1 MCASRRM
8 SKKREMLRRCLDH
21 YINYLL
27 QKQIENK
34 ERGFPAIIDEDIE
47 KKIEGLNALKETWNQ
62 PSEDKKV
69 DMKYYKLLSDSLI
82 IYRQELLKSI
92 DLTQGDVQ
100 GLKDPFLETELE
112 LKLVEEVRRLYNME

>member
-1 MCASRRM
+1 M
-8 SKKREMLRRCLDH
+8 SKKREVVLRCLDH

-34 ERGFPAIIDEDIE
+34 KRGFPTIIDEDIE

-62 PSEDKKV
+62 PSEDKNI

-82 IYRQELLKSI
+82 NYRQELLKSI
-92 DLTQGDVQ
+92 DLAQGDVQ
-100 GLKDPFLETELE
+100 GLKDPFFETELE
-112 LKLVEEVRRLYNME
+112 LKLIEEVRRVYNME